1 MLSSNQCKEA
11 SAGWQEVM
19 LVLVLVPVLVPSAAK
34 VQQLCNLKRL
44 IVTRMEFTTPHVVGK
59 GGTPDSVSV
68 PELQSIRREPWNNFC
83 RQYGNRP

>member
-1 MLSSNQCKEA
+1 MAKSDAGAGAGAGVLSCE
-11 SAGWQEVM
+11 G
-19 LVLVLVPVLVPSAAK
+19 PAALQSETSK
-34 VQQLCNLKRL
+34 SDKNGVHY
-44 IVTRMEFTTPHVVGK
+44 PHVVGK

>member
-1 MLSSNQCKEA
+1 MLLSNQCKEA
-11 SAGWQEVM
+11 SAGWQKVM
-19 LVLVLVPVLVPSAAK
+19 LVLVLASSAAK
-34 VQQLCNLKRL
+34 VQQHCNLKRL
-44 IVTRMEFTTPHVVGK
+44 KVTRMEFITPHVVGK